1 VIAIDADPDMNLASA
16 LGVAENPRPITDYK
30 EMVQERASAEF
41 GMFKLNPKVDDVI
54 EKCGCIGPDGVK
66 LAVMG
71 TVDTGGSGCMC
82 PETAFLRA
90 LLRHVI
96 LREKDLVI
104 LDMEAGIEHL
114 GRGTTRGVDVMIAVV
129 EPGLRSVETLERIK
143 KLAKDLGIEKVMA
156 VISKA
161 PEEQKIIKEKLAE
174 MNVPVLGTIP
184 YDKNFMD
191 ADLAGK
197 SPLDVG
203 GPGVEAIKEI
213 KVKLEELFGTMAKE
227 AAEKGGEAA

>member
-1 VIAIDADPDMNLASA
+1 MIAIDADPDMNLASA
-16 LGVAENPRPITDYK
+16 LGVPENPRPITEYK

-54 EKCGCIGPDGVK
+54 EKCGCVGPDGVK

-71 TVDTGGSGCMC
+71 TIDSGGSGCMC

-114 GRGTTRGVDVMIAVV
+114 GRGTTKGVDVMIAVV

-143 KLAKDLGIEKVMA
+143 RLSKDLGIEKVMA
-156 VISKA
+156 VINKA
-161 PEEQKIIKEKLAE
+161 PEEQTKIKDKLAE
-174 MNVPVLGTIP
+174 MNVPVLGMIP
-184 YDKNFMD
+184 FDRNFME

-203 GPGVEAIKEI
+203 GPGIEAIKEI
-213 KVKLEELFGTMAKE
+213 KGKLEELFGKMAKE
-227 AAEKGGEAA
+227 EEAKGGEAA